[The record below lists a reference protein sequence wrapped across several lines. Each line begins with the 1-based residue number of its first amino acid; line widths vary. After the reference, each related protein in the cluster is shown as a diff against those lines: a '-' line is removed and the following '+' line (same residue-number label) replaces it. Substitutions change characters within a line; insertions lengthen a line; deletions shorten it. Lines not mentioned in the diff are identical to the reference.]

1 MDIETQASEDT
12 EKAAIATDEFPS
24 RRLVMS
30 VRLLRRRFTVE
41 EYHRMAQAGILSEDD
56 HVELI
61 DGEIVEMPAIGSRH
75 AACVDRLTRLFSLRV
90 GEKAIVRVQ
99 SPIRLGPHTEPQPDL
114 TLLRSRPDFYA
125 SAHPPAEDVLLAV
138 EVADA
143 SIEYD
148 RTVKIP
154 LYARAGIVEAWV
166 VDLAAGAV
174 EVNRVPTPQGYRDVG
189 RAGRGDALS
198 VRALAG
204 VSLTVAEVIG

>member
-1 MDIETQASEDT
+1 
-12 EKAAIATDEFPS
+12 
-24 RRLVMS
+24 MS
-30 VRLLRRRFTVE
+30 VRLQKRRFTVE
-41 EYHRMAQAGILSEDD
+41 EYYRMAETGILSEHDR
-56 HVELI
+56 VELI

-90 GEKAIVRVQ
+90 GETAIVRVQ
-99 SPIRLGPHTEPQPDL
+99 NPIRLGPYTEPQPDL
-114 TLLRSRPDFYA
+114 ALLRPRPDFYA
-125 SAHPPAEDVLLAV
+125 SAHPTAEDTLLVV

-148 RTVKIP
+148 RTVKMP

-174 EVNRVPTPQGYRDVG
+174 EVYRVPTPQGYRDVG
-189 RAGRGDALS
+189 RASRGDALS

-204 VSLTVAEVIG
+204 VSLTVDEVVG

>member
-1 MDIETQASEDT
+1 
-12 EKAAIATDEFPS
+12 
-24 RRLVMS
+24 MS

-41 EYHRMAQAGILSEDD
+41 DYHRMAQAGILSEDD
-56 HVELI
+56 RVELI
-61 DGEIVEMPAIGSRH
+61 DGEIVEMPAIGSHH
-75 AACVDRLTRLFSLRV
+75 AACVDRLNRLFSLRV
-90 GEKAIVRVQ
+90 GERAIVRVQ
-99 SPIRLGPHTEPQPDL
+99 NPIRLGPSTEPQPDL
-114 TLLRSRPDFYA
+114 ALLRPRPDFYA
-125 SAHPPAEDVLLAV
+125 SAHPTAEDILLGV

-174 EVNRVPTPQGYRDVG
+174 EVYRVPTAQGYRDVG

-198 VRALAG
+198 VGALAG
-204 VSLTVAEVIG
+204 VSLTVAEVVG